1 MRVSDDEKPAV
12 PIMQRF
18 LRHKAPFTAFLAYC
32 ALVRAARASL
42 GRHRPNSG
50 VLVARIRPDWHP
62 TMTGA
67 TAISFGNREQKRWTS
82 TRDEFQ
88 TIVLET
94 FVTKDVVDEKQFTKA
109 VAEADFT
116 LVIASTEEFLPRA
129 VTLSADWIVD
139 VNAPTDDHF
148 RAACKL
154 FMDRLPTDEEV
165 VLLGSTDPA
174 DLEFT
179 MRRGRRLTHCLE
191 RLIDDRRR
199 SAAAPISNKTTT
211 KLSDL
216 FGFGPAAAWGR
227 QLAADLVQ
235 WKAGTLRWEDVDRG
249 LLLSGLPGT
258 GKTTYARALANE
270 CKAHLEIASLARWQA
285 KGHLGDLLKA
295 MRNSFANARR
305 NSPSILFIDEI
316 DAIGDRDAFAGHNA
330 QYCTEVVNALLEC
343 LDGLDDREGVVVLGA
358 CNNARRLDFAL
369 RRSGRLDQ
377 HIRIDLP
384 DPEARCRILAHH
396 LNEQV
401 DWLLLKPIIDVTEG
415 WSGADLER
423 LGRLARRKARSQGA
437 QLSPE
442 LVLECVPLLPDLT
455 EDERYRIA
463 VHEAGHAII
472 GVQLSGRRIME
483 VSVRNRL
490 TALPGQ
496 TSLGVT
502 RFVDDPSH
510 VILASD
516 LLNAIATTLAGGA
529 AEEVVFGERSAGA
542 GGSLDSDLAKAT
554 ELAWDFHARYGF
566 GKSMAYFRDTV
577 GRRPTMQSPNPI
589 ESDVEQTIREQ
600 HEAAKSHLQFHRSIL
615 DKLVH
620 ELVTKGKLNAEEVDY
635 VFVSH

>member
-1 MRVSDDEKPAV
+1 MRMSDDEKPADS
-12 PIMQRF
+12 IMQRF

-32 ALVRAARASL
+32 ALVRAARPSL
-42 GRHRPNSG
+42 GRHRPSSG
-50 VLVARIRPDWHP
+50 VLVARIGPDWHP

-67 TAISFGNREQKRWTS
+67 TAITFGNREQKRWTS

-88 TIVLET
+88 TIVLEM
-94 FVTKDVVDEKQFTKA
+94 FVTRDVVDEKQFTKA

-116 LVIASTEEFLPRA
+116 LVIASTEELLPRA

-154 FMDRLPTDEEV
+154 FMDKLPTDEEV
-165 VLLGSTDPA
+165 VLLQSTDPA
-174 DLEFT
+174 DLEVT
-179 MRRGRRLTHCLE
+179 MRRGRRLAHCLK
-191 RLIDDRRR
+191 RLNDDRRGR
-199 SAAAPISNKTTT
+199 VAAPISNRTTT

-216 FGFGPAAAWGR
+216 FGYGPAAAWGR

-235 WKAGTLRWEDVDRG
+235 WKAGSLRWEDVDRG

-295 MRNSFANARR
+295 MRSSFANARR
-305 NSPSILFIDEI
+305 NAPSILFIDEI

-358 CNNARRLDFAL
+358 CNNARRLDLAL

-401 DWLLLKPIIDVTEG
+401 DWSLLKPIIDVTEG

-423 LGRLARRKARSQGA
+423 LGRLARRQARSQGV

-442 LVLECVPLLPDLT
+442 VVLECVPLLPDLT
-455 EDERYRIA
+455 EDERYRIV
-463 VHEAGHAII
+463 VHEAGHALI
-472 GVQLSGRRIME
+472 GVQLSGRKIVE

-490 TALPGQ
+490 TAVAGH

-502 RFVDDPSH
+502 QFADDRSH

-516 LLNAIATTLAGGA
+516 LLNAIATNLAGSA

-566 GKSMAYFRDTV
+566 GKSMAFYRDTV
-577 GRRPTMQSPNPI
+577 GRGPTMQSPNPI
-589 ESDVEQTIREQ
+589 EVDVEQTMREQ
-600 HEAAKSHLQFHRSIL
+600 YEAAKTHLQFHRSTL

-620 ELVTKGKLNAEEVDY
+620 ELVTKGKLNAEELGHLLVR
-635 VFVSH
+635 H